1 MLKKGHIIYCL
12 FILNL
17 GVLVLPM
24 LSSCGKSDTANPT
37 GSDVQLQ
44 VLNLS
49 PDIFPIELN
58 VNNLRVNSN
67 YRYNATPAY
76 FYLTSIAYPLQL
88 RSTRT
93 DDTVSRILTRDT
105 VNFLPNTRYSLFFT
119 GLRSEKT
126 LRSIVT
132 VDDTASLPPVG
143 KGGKIR
149 FVNAAARKADV
160 FDVWANGVLIV
171 KNVAFAGISNY
182 VTLPPGNYNF
192 RIYPTN
198 TSTTSLSELNNI
210 TVQDGRLYT
219 LYSKGIV
226 GRAVT
231 DTAAF
236 GMAVLAN
243 NPPKNNR

>member
-1 MLKKGHIIYCL
+1 MFKKNSIIYCL
-12 FILNL
+12 FVLNI

-37 GSDVQLQ
+37 GSEVQLQ

-49 PDIFPIELN
+49 PDAYPVELN
-58 VNNLRVNSN
+58 VNNLRVNS
-67 YRYNATPAY
+67 YYKYNATPTY
-76 FYLTSIAYPLQL
+76 FYLTSTSYPLQI

-93 DDTVSRILTRDT
+93 DDTVSRIITRDT
-105 VNFLPNTRYSLFFT
+105 INFRPNTRYSLFFT

-132 VDDTASLPPVG
+132 VDDTASLPPIG
-143 KGGKIR
+143 KGGRIR
-149 FVNAAARKADV
+149 FVNAAARKADI
-160 FDVWANGVLIV
+160 FDVWANGVRIV
-171 KNVAFAGISNY
+171 KNIAFAGISNY
-182 VTLPPGNYNF
+182 VTLPAGNYNF

-198 TSTTSLSELNNI
+198 TSTTSLSELNNV

-219 LYSKGIV
+219 LYSRGIV

-243 NPPKNNR
+243 NPPKK